1 MQTQTAPAE
10 QRNVFNAVYLVG
22 KHLDRKFETSDLTPE
37 LRQAARMYAA
47 TLRRR
52 LRVHGRHA
60 RPGHRGN
67 GAFLSDGQ
75 SKGILNCLMADAKR
89 RIAAKPQATVA
100 SVERA
105 RVPLDRA

>member
-47 TLRRR
+47 SYEGDFDYMVGMRDH
-52 LRVHGRHA
+52 VIISG
-60 RPGHRGN
+60 G
-67 GAFLSDGQ
+67 GAFLSD
-75 SKGILNCLMADAKR
+75 R
-89 RIAAKPQATVA
+89 RVDGHL
-100 SVERA
+100 EL
-105 RVPLDRA
+105 LDG